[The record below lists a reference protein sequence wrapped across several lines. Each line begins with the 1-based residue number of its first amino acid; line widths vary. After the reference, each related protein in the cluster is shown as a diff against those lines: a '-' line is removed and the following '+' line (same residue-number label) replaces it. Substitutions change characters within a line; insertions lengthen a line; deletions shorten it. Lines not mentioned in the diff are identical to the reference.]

1 MNRFLLVFILFPLFV
16 FAQSKTITGT
26 INDENS
32 SPLPGATVQ
41 LKGSDSIGAISDFD
55 GNFSI
60 TIPSDGNQI
69 LVVTYIGYTDQEVD
83 VSSQTT
89 ISVQLQPDTEALE
102 EVVVV
107 GYGTVLKRDLT
118 GSVASIKIEDEVSRQ
133 AATVDQLLQG
143 RAAGVQ
149 VTQNAANPNSGVSVR
164 IRGASSL
171 RGNNEPLYVV
181 DGVIIS
187 SAAEDV
193 ASVDGSGQGNTGQDP
208 QSGLNGINPRDI
220 ERIEIL
226 KDASATAIYGSR
238 GANGVVLI
246 TTKSGS
252 SDEPGGKFNTFFSRT
267 ISEITKT
274 YDMLDGVAVSYTHL
288 TLPTILL
295 V

>member
-1 MNRFLLVFILFPLFV
+1 MNRFLLVFILFPFFI
-16 FAQSKTITGT
+16 FAQSKTISGT
-26 INDENS
+26 INDENG

-41 LKGSDSIGAISDFD
+41 LKGSDTIGAISDFD

-60 TIPSDGNQI
+60 TIPSDGDQV
-69 LVVTYIGYTDQEVD
+69 LVVSYIGYTNQEVD
-83 VSSQTT
+83 VSSQST
-89 ISVQLQPDTEALE
+89 ITVQLQPDTEALE

-118 GSVASIKIEDEVSRQ
+118 GSVASVKIEDEVSRQ

-208 QSGLNGINPRDI
+208 QSGLNGII
-220 ERIEIL
+220 QETL
-226 KDASATAIYGSR
+226 KE
-238 GANGVVLI
+238 L
-246 TTKSGS
+246 
-252 SDEPGGKFNTFFSRT
+252 KF
-267 ISEITKT
+267 
-274 YDMLDGVAVSYTHL
+274 
-288 TLPTILL
+288 
-295 V
+295 

>member
-1 MNRFLLVFILFPLFV
+1 M
-16 FAQSKTITGT
+16 
-26 INDENS
+26 
-32 SPLPGATVQ
+32 
-41 LKGSDSIGAISDFD
+41 
-55 GNFSI
+55 
-60 TIPSDGNQI
+60 
-69 LVVTYIGYTDQEVD
+69 
-83 VSSQTT
+83 
-89 ISVQLQPDTEALE
+89 
-102 EVVVV
+102 
-107 GYGTVLKRDLT
+107 KRDLT
-118 GSVASIKIEDEVSRQ
+118 GSVASVKIEDEVSRQ

-246 TTKSGS
+246 LSL
-252 SDEPGGKFNTFFSRT
+252 
-267 ISEITKT
+267 IHI
-274 YDMLDGVAVSYTHL
+274 
-288 TLPTILL
+288 
-295 V
+295 